1 MKRFILPL
9 LWGILSGLL
18 FMGSTGFAKEKPSL
32 SASRMTLKAGDSAF
46 IVLQENPNNLVSWS
60 VTSGKKCISLDSA
73 VNYGEQ
79 IITAKKPGTAKLVAR
94 VGSSRY
100 RCTIRIKKAKGAKSI
115 VLTASQIKK
124 AGIRTSGTVKIP
136 GSFRY
141 KKKTYKITAIAP
153 DCFGKKTKM
162 RKLVISKNIRLIGSG
177 AFNNCTGLR
186 QVTLPG
192 RLRYLGTATFYKCSS
207 LTTVKLPGSMRSIGL
222 NLFDS
227 CKSLTQVSFADGIR
241 SLPTS
246 TFNHCQNLRTVKLP
260 STLTYIGKKAFY
272 ECASLTQI
280 TIPDSVTSIHPQ
292 FFSGSDTNFVD
303 GKTTFLWR
311 GQTYTNCAALLQ
323 AMPK

>member
-18 FMGSTGFAKEKPSL
+18 FMGSTGFAKENPSL
-32 SASRMTLKAGDSAF
+32 SASRMTLKAGNSAF

-100 RCTIRIKKAKGAKSI
+100 RCTIRIKKA
-115 VLTASQIKK
+115 
-124 AGIRTSGTVKIP
+124 GIRTSGTVKIP

-153 DCFGKKTKM
+153 DCLGKKTKM

-192 RLRYLGTATFYKCSS
+192 RLRYLGTAVFYKCSS
-207 LTTVKLPGSMRSIGL
+207 LTTVKLPASMRSIGL

-246 TFNHCQNLRTVKLP
+246 TFNHCQGLRTVKLP

-272 ECASLTQI
+272 ECVSLTQI

-292 FFSGSDTNFVD
+292 FFSGSDTNFAD

-311 GQTYTNCAALLQ
+311 GQTYTSCAALLQ

>member
-100 RCTIRIKKAKGAKSI
+100 RCTIRIKKSKGAKSI

-153 DCFGKKTKM
+153 DCLGKKTKM
-162 RKLVISKNIRLIGSG
+162 HKLVISKNIRLIGSG

-192 RLRYLGTATFYKCSS
+192 RLRYLGTAVFYKCSS
-207 LTTVKLPGSMRSIGL
+207 LTTVKLPASMRSIGL

-246 TFNHCQNLRTVKLP
+246 TFNHCQGLRTVKLP

-272 ECASLTQI
+272 ECVSLTQI

-292 FFSGSDTNFVD
+292 FFSGSDTNFTD
-303 GKTTFLWR
+303 GKNNLFVAWTDLH
-311 GQTYTNCAALLQ
+311 
-323 AMPK
+323 

>member
-100 RCTIRIKKAKGAKSI
+100 RCTIRIKKSKGAKSI

-153 DCFGKKTKM
+153 DCLGKKTKM
-162 RKLVISKNIRLIGSG
+162 HKLVISKNIRLIGSG

-192 RLRYLGTATFYKCSS
+192 RLRYLGTAVFYKCSS
-207 LTTVKLPGSMRSIGL
+207 LT
-222 NLFDS
+222 
-227 CKSLTQVSFADGIR
+227 
-241 SLPTS
+241 
-246 TFNHCQNLRTVKLP
+246 TVKLP

-272 ECASLTQI
+272 ECVSLTQI

-292 FFSGSDTNFVD
+292 FFSGSDTNFTD

-311 GQTYTNCAALLQ
+311 GQTYTSCAALLQ

>member
-18 FMGSTGFAKEKPSL
+18 FMGSTGLAKEKPSL

-60 VTSGKKCISLDSA
+60 VTSGRKCISLDSS

-136 GSFRY
+136 ASFHY

-177 AFNNCTGLR
+177 AFNNCSGLR

-192 RLRYLGTATFYKCSS
+192 RLRYLGTAVFYKCSS
-207 LTTVKLPGSMRSIGL
+207 LTTVKLPASMRSIGL

-227 CKSLTQVSFADGIR
+227 CKSLTRVSFAGGIR

-246 TFNHCQNLRTVKLP
+246 TFNHCQSLQTVKLP
-260 STLTYIGKKAFY
+260 SALTYIGKKAFY

-292 FFSGSDTNFVD
+292 FFSGSDTNFID

-311 GQTYTNCAALLQ
+311 GQTYTSCAALLQ